1 MANAILLP
9 QIHRSVIDVHQFVE
23 CNAFVSGAGGLWFTS
38 LRFTSL
44 TSEIEHSVANGSL
57 PLRRFFEMSCVACIA
72 FCKFGRTT
80 S

>member
-23 CNAFVSGAGGLWFTS
+23 CNAFVSGAGG